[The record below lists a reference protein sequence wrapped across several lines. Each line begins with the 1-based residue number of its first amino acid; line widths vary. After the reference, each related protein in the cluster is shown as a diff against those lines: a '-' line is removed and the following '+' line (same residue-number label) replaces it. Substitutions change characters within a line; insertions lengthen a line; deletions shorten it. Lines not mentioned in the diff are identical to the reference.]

1 MKVNKTIIWFSRWFY
16 FLLAHLPSKILAN
29 AILFTAIFSLMIQGG
44 LYYAEKH
51 PHKVQQFLAEF
62 LLIEASFSS
71 VKSEFNLLYPSLELK
86 NLTIYAPHTKA
97 PWLSFKSAA
106 ISVDLL
112 KSLVSLQPKLNYFHL
127 DGLRTSLSRDSQGT
141 IYLGDIVIKNSTEKK
156 SSPQS
161 PATYLWLLSQKFI
174 SLSNSHIV
182 LNDAIR
188 GIKDFTLSNINI
200 ALKNSWWHHQ
210 LSVAFSNQ
218 EGREEFDEIKLIMD
232 FKGSIYKIYEWQGD
246 FYLGLD
252 GLEFSNEDDR
262 FAYQLYKEFLTQQQY
277 SLHYAQLDSQI
288 WGKIENG
295 QLKSVSGLVE
305 HGQVT
310 LFDSIAKRYI
320 EISNFF
326 SDFTLQNSAS
336 IVQRPASE
344 SQNNSWHFLLDD
356 LEFDI
361 AQQMV
366 SIENIRV
373 DIKLP
378 SKGEQNNKSEF
389 IVRGFTP
396 RLQLK
401 QLSPVLEQ
409 FLPSQQQ
416 ALQALAFSGVLK
428 NVSADFIIRDKALTD
443 LKLYG
448 QLDNY
453 RQAAWKEFPHISQ
466 LSAEYWLNLYFRQGQ
481 ASSDGIVNI
490 NSPDLRLKL
499 PNVFRDSWQFD
510 TANAQIS
517 WQKIGELTWIDS
529 GVIELSNQH
538 LSINGNTQFWLDG
551 KNSPLMLIDA
561 NYNKVNAAY
570 TSLYLPVSLLDKE
583 LVTWLDEG
591 IMSGRVPD
599 GGVLF
604 RGRLDDFP
612 YTDFSGNMDIVFNSK
627 NLKLN
632 YQNGWPILTD
642 LDARTTFTEQGM
654 WIEGWYA
661 KTLNATS
668 YNTRVALNDYM
679 TGILEINS
687 LVKGTAK
694 DGLSYLLQS
703 DVLSESHVNSLAS
716 RGNIDINLNLVIPT
730 DGPDDEIQSLIN
742 IALKNVA
749 YVPEWLAPTQITDI
763 NGELKV
769 ENGFINAKNIQGQLN
784 GETVTININTEPE
797 TEDLDAITQLEVDT
811 KVSTQTM
818 LGSGF
823 IPGWLEP
830 LFPKLSGFTPIHINL
845 LIPNNEEIFPQVVV
859 LSDLKGVKSDLP
871 KPFNKKAKDKL
882 PFQLSYSEDER
893 NSQFRVKLGETI
905 NVISELKDDQFGKKQ
920 LDKLGLSF
928 GAKAALLPRRPG
940 IIVHGNLDLSDL
952 EKWLALNTDL
962 SDLKTNKPQAVI
974 DFRLPIKFS
983 FDRVNLPLWN
993 SDENTTTATTKVQD
1007 KKTPKVVNLPTI
1019 NGYISH
1025 LTVADKELGSFRIS
1039 SSQNK
1044 QEYNIKK
1051 LQLKGE
1057 WVDFNLQGK
1066 WDKSNKKP
1074 LTRLDG
1080 NLDIEDVGK
1089 LTAIVGYDS
1098 VTKQAK
1104 MNFNGYAKWHGS
1116 PIAFDYKKLFGV
1128 IKLTTGAGYF
1138 SNIDPGVGRVLG
1150 LFNLNKITKRIT
1162 LDFSDVSSNGFSF
1175 ENINGDFLFNEGNL
1189 YTRDLTV
1196 NSSMALITVDGL
1208 LDLEQQKFDELVTI
1222 VPNISSGLT
1231 LAGAALAGPVGAA
1244 AGWIGHALVGKQVNK
1259 ISQYQHKITGT
1270 WDEPIISPVGQSF
1283 KKVES
1288 NLE

>member
-1 MKVNKTIIWFSRWFY
+1 
-16 FLLAHLPSKILAN
+16 
-29 AILFTAIFSLMIQGG
+29 MI
-44 LYYAEKH
+44 
-51 PHKVQQFLAEF
+51 
-62 LLIEASFSS
+62 
-71 VKSEFNLLYPSLELK
+71 
-86 NLTIYAPHTKA
+86 
-97 PWLSFKSAA
+97 
-106 ISVDLL
+106 
-112 KSLVSLQPKLNYFHL
+112 
-127 DGLRTSLSRDSQGT
+127 
-141 IYLGDIVIKNSTEKK
+141 
-156 SSPQS
+156 
-161 PATYLWLLSQKFI
+161 
-174 SLSNSHIV
+174 
-182 LNDAIR
+182 
-188 GIKDFTLSNINI
+188 
-200 ALKNSWWHHQ
+200 
-210 LSVAFSNQ
+210 
-218 EGREEFDEIKLIMD
+218 
-232 FKGSIYKIYEWQGD
+232 
-246 FYLGLD
+246 
-252 GLEFSNEDDR
+252 
-262 FAYQLYKEFLTQQQY
+262 
-277 SLHYAQLDSQI
+277 
-288 WGKIENG
+288 
-295 QLKSVSGLVE
+295 
-305 HGQVT
+305 
-310 LFDSIAKRYI
+310 
-320 EISNFF
+320 
-326 SDFTLQNSAS
+326 
-336 IVQRPASE
+336 
-344 SQNNSWHFLLDD
+344 
-356 LEFDI
+356 
-361 AQQMV
+361 
-366 SIENIRV
+366 
-373 DIKLP
+373 
-378 SKGEQNNKSEF
+378 
-389 IVRGFTP
+389 
-396 RLQLK
+396 
-401 QLSPVLEQ
+401 
-409 FLPSQQQ
+409 
-416 ALQALAFSGVLK
+416 
-428 NVSADFIIRDKALTD
+428 
-443 LKLYG
+443 
-448 QLDNY
+448 
-453 RQAAWKEFPHISQ
+453 
-466 LSAEYWLNLYFRQGQ
+466 
-481 ASSDGIVNI
+481 
-490 NSPDLRLKL
+490 
-499 PNVFRDSWQFD
+499 
-510 TANAQIS
+510 
-517 WQKIGELTWIDS
+517 
-529 GVIELSNQH
+529 
-538 LSINGNTQFWLDG
+538 
-551 KNSPLMLIDA
+551 
-561 NYNKVNAAY
+561 
-570 TSLYLPVSLLDKE
+570 
-583 LVTWLDEG
+583 
-591 IMSGRVPD
+591 
-599 GGVLF
+599 
-604 RGRLDDFP
+604 
-612 YTDFSGNMDIVFNSK
+612 
-627 NLKLN
+627 
-632 YQNGWPILTD
+632 
-642 LDARTTFTEQGM
+642 
-654 WIEGWYA
+654 
-661 KTLNATS
+661 
-668 YNTRVALNDYM
+668 
-679 TGILEINS
+679 
-687 LVKGTAK
+687 
-694 DGLSYLLQS
+694 
-703 DVLSESHVNSLAS
+703 
-716 RGNIDINLNLVIPT
+716 
-730 DGPDDEIQSLIN
+730 
-742 IALKNVA
+742 
-749 YVPEWLAPTQITDI
+749 
-763 NGELKV
+763 
-769 ENGFINAKNIQGQLN
+769 
-784 GETVTININTEPE
+784 
-797 TEDLDAITQLEVDT
+797 
-811 KVSTQTM
+811 
-818 LGSGF
+818 
-823 IPGWLEP
+823 
-830 LFPKLSGFTPIHINL
+830 
-845 LIPNNEEIFPQVVV
+845 

-1007 KKTPKVVNLPTI
+1007 KKTPKVVNLSTI

-1066 WDKSNKKP
+1066 WDKSNQKP